1 MKTFRLLALDLDG
14 TLLTNSKQITK
25 RTQRALLAAADAGMQ
40 IALVTGRPYS
50 GLPEELLSIP
60 QIRYAITSNGAVSV
74 DLATGKKLRTAL
86 MPGSIVPEII
96 KYPQENGLIYNVF
109 LDGIGYCDP
118 QSFDRLTNFFA
129 GTVLEEYVRR
139 SRRSTDN
146 IMECVQAHPEGV
158 ENIWIMARDQAER
171 NALAQMLP
179 PGHYLQI
186 FFTADKDLEISDRL
200 AGKGLSLEE
209 LAASLGIAKEEILAF
224 GDNENDLVM
233 FHSAG
238 TSVAM
243 GNASEAV
250 RSRADLVTDTNE
262 HDGVAMVLEQLLP

>member
-14 TLLTNSKQITK
+14 TLLTNSKQITE
-25 RTQRALLAAADAGMQ
+25 RTRCALLTAADAGMQ

-50 GLPEELLSIP
+50 GLPEELLAIP
-60 QIRYAITSNGAVSV
+60 QIRYAITSNGAVSI
-74 DLATGKKLRTAL
+74 DLAAGKKLRTAL
-86 MPGSIVPEII
+86 MPGDIVPEII

-118 QSFDRLTNFFA
+118 QSFERLTGFFA
-129 GTVLEEYVRR
+129 GTVLEDYVHR
-139 SRRSTDN
+139 SRRSTED

-179 PGHYLQI
+179 PGRHLQT

-209 LAASLGIAKEEILAF
+209 LASSLGIAKEEILAF

-250 RSRADLVTDTNE
+250 RSQADLVTDTNE
-262 HDGVAMVLEQLLP
+262 HDGVALILEQFLR